1 MYLQSFLVF
10 SDLSTYYHV
19 QFQNIII
26 TSKRNPFPIHKPL
39 SIPSF
44 PCPLDC
50 HLIYCVFMNFPI
62 LDIYMCF
69 TQPCPSLCSPKDCTP
84 PGSSVLRIFL
94 TSILEW
100 VAISYSR
107 KSSLP
112 RDRNCVSGISCIGR
126 WFFTTST
133 TWEDVYINRIISPM
147 DMYIRLLSFSTVFS

>member
-84 PGSSVLRIFL
+84 PGSSVCGIFQ
-94 TSILEW
+94 
-100 VAISYSR
+100 SR
-107 KSSLP
+107 KAPLSLEFSWQVYWSGLPFPTLGNLPYPGIETVSLASLALVDGSLP
-112 RDRNCVSGISCIGR
+112 LAPPGKT
-126 WFFTTST
+126 F
-133 TWEDVYINRIISPM
+133 M
-147 DMYIRLLSFSTVFS
+147 